1 MIIHL
6 LVAGGH
12 IVNTKKS
19 LVREV
24 LEEVYPYIEKVDDL
38 KEVLYSFDGSSVD
51 ELVRYLKMHI
61 AASAEPLKTD
71 LRIFLGKLQEKAGLM

>member
-1 MIIHL
+1 MR
-6 LVAGGH
+6 GH
-12 IVNTKKS
+12 SVNTEKN

-38 KEVLYSFDGSSVD
+38 KEVLYRFDGSTVE

-61 AASAEPLKTD
+61 AASGEPLKTD
-71 LRIFLGKLQEKAGLM
+71 LRIFLGKLQEKADIM